1 MDQQEKCLKISM
13 TIVLLVLLAIFFV
26 GITRE
31 VVVRVG
37 LFENNKE
44 NMVLLALF
52 GDDMD
57 NFVSNKSDLEEHK
70 IDWSKEYPYTMKD
83 LSLEHNESTD
93 AKALGNNAILQYMH
107 KNYSS
112 DVVKE
117 NTQR

>member
-57 NFVSNKSDLEEHK
+57 NFVSNIRS
-70 IDWSKEYPYTMKD
+70 
-83 LSLEHNESTD
+83 
-93 AKALGNNAILQYMH
+93 GG
-107 KNYSS
+107 
-112 DVVKE
+112 
-117 NTQR
+117 TQD

>member
-44 NMVLLALF
+44 NM
-52 GDDMD
+52 DYRPC
-57 NFVSNKSDLEEHK
+57 S
-70 IDWSKEYPYTMKD
+70 
-83 LSLEHNESTD
+83 
-93 AKALGNNAILQYMH
+93 
-107 KNYSS
+107 
-112 DVVKE
+112 
-117 NTQR
+117 

>member
-52 GDDMD
+52 GM
-57 NFVSNKSDLEEHK
+57 
-70 IDWSKEYPYTMKD
+70 IWT
-83 LSLEHNESTD
+83 
-93 AKALGNNAILQYMH
+93 IL
-107 KNYSS
+107 
-112 DVVKE
+112 
-117 NTQR
+117 